1 MDVNQITGPIR
12 AIVPALTAF
21 AIAKGWLP
29 AGDYAEPIVGIVAG
43 LAAIWSYFSN
53 RPAKV

>member
-1 MDVNQITGPIR
+1 MNQITGPIR

-21 AIAKGWLP
+21 AIGKGWLP

-43 LAAIWSYFSN
+43 CAAIWSYFVHK
-53 RPAKV
+53 PAKV